1 MNLKEFLQ
9 KTKRRD
15 KNTFGDFIMQR
26 REELGLTQR
35 ECASK
40 LEIST
45 TYLWDIENGHRSAP
59 GKLLNKMK
67 ELLKINISKENE
79 KDFEDLLY
87 LTSNECAP
95 DLIQYMLASKEA
107 RQAIRLAIEKDMSGS
122 ELLKTVE
129 NATEKKDNLIIS

>member
-9 KTKRRD
+9 NTKRRD
-15 KNTFGDFIMQR
+15 KHTFGEFIAQR
-26 REELGLTQR
+26 REEIGLTQR
-35 ECASK
+35 EFASK
-40 LEIST
+40 LEISN

-59 GKLLNKMK
+59 AKLLRKMK
-67 ELLKINISKENE
+67 ELLNINISKENE

-122 ELLKTVE
+122 DLLKAVE
-129 NATEKKDNLIIS
+129 NAIVEKENL